1 RAVLPISCSAPCG
14 LLSLGADV
22 AESRASRQKPQL
34 LGAEPQGLNRKEI
47 QEPHLIHRAV
57 VRADVL
63 GHHHTLL
70 PVELVIRQGLHEAA
84 QYELSH
90 PCLPH
95 LLRARGAP
103 CCAEVPTWAAGTRRP
118 VSPAYPSA

>member
-1 RAVLPISCSAPCG
+1 PCG

-47 QEPHLIHRAV
+47 QERHLIHRAV
-57 VRADVL
+57 VRVAVL
-63 GHHHTLL
+63 IYHDTLL
-70 PVELVIRQGLHEAA
+70 PVELVFRQGLHEAA

-90 PCLPH
+90 PCLPPP
-95 LLRARGAP
+95 LRAHGAP
-103 CCAEVPTWAAGTRRP
+103 CCAGVPTSAAGTHRP
-118 VSPAYPSA
+118 VSPAYHWA